1 MWSDLHDSVSL
12 SRFEAFLLYFL
23 ACLANVRAGWSL
35 CAMRV
40 GITDGMEQRGEH
52 TCNTHTRTYIHI
64 DISWAHCFFFLLSM
78 QQQFQLTSLI
88 LYRFHHFH
96 RCTYAGF
103 SIIKNGYY
111 TKKFMVFWRVFFY
124 FFFFF
129 AFLLAFSSV
138 GAMCFAHPRWRWRR
152 STCKRSVHVIV
163 SWSFSLY
170 TVRFFLCFFEDGFC
184 IVVLCT
190 AQ

>member
-1 MWSDLHDSVSL
+1 MWSYLHDSVSL

-111 TKKFMVFWRVFFY
+111 TKKFMVFWRVFF
-124 FFFFF
+124 
-129 AFLLAFSSV
+129 FLLSCLHSLLLELCASHTHV
-138 GAMCFAHPRWRWRR
+138 DVDDAAHA
-152 STCKRSVHVIV
+152 SEVFTL
-163 SWSFSLY
+163 SFPEVSLY
-170 TVRFFLCFFEDGFC
+170 TQFVFFYAFSRTDFVLLCC
-184 IVVLCT
+184 
-190 AQ
+190 AQRNK